1 MKNDARIRDD
11 EQRRLTRV
19 SIPEHPQIVDV
30 HNKTVLGQLVN
41 LSVEGLMMMGPVP
54 VSPGTVLQLRFPL
67 HCNDE
72 TIDIQLGVESLWC
85 DDADESGLCW
95 TGFHII
101 DVSPGHLEIISSL
114 VYE

>member
-1 MKNDARIRDD
+1 MKNDASIKDH

-19 SIPEHPQIVDV
+19 SMPEHPQVVDL
-30 HNKTVLGQLVN
+30 HSNTVMGQLVN
-41 LSVEGLMMMGPVP
+41 LSVEGLMMMGPSP
-54 VSPGTVLQLRFPL
+54 VSPGTVLQLRIPL
-67 HCNDE
+67 QHNDK
-72 TIDIQLGVESLWC
+72 TFDIQVGVESLWC

-101 DVSPGHLEIISSL
+101 DISPEHLEVISTL